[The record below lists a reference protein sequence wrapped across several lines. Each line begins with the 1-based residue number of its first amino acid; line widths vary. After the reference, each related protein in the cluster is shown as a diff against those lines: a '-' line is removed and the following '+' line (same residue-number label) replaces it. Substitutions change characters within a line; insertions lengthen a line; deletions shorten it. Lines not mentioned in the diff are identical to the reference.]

1 MQEQPFFKTFRI
13 LKIVQFCILVGIELT
28 FFLILI
34 LNPSLGKNIYSN
46 QPLFILCIITWIMMI
61 FNLLCMFIDFWKLR
75 SFALKSH
82 ALSKA
87 AYLDSLTGIPNR
99 HSLDTVF
106 RTYTTPE
113 SLVGIG
119 CAMFSI
125 SNLKDINERMGHTA
139 GDNMIQNFCSMFEE
153 VGDSFGFVG
162 RNGGNEFI
170 AVISNCDH
178 DIMRRFLSALQQRI
192 SSYNKEHST
201 QPIELISA
209 YTLNSEENAKVFTQL
224 LTVTY
229 NKLYHMS

>member
-46 QPLFILCIITWIMMI
+46 QALFILCITTWIMMI

-75 SFALKSH
+75 SFALNSH
-82 ALSKA
+82 ALSQA
-87 AYLDSLTGIPNR
+87 AYLDNLTGIPNR
-99 HSLDTVF
+99 HSLDIVF

-113 SLVGIG
+113 SMVGIG

-125 SNLKDINERMGHTA
+125 SNLKDINERMGHA
-139 GDNMIQNFCSMFEE
+139 SGDSMIQNFCSIFEE

-192 SSYNKEHST
+192 SSYNKEHSS

-209 YTLNSEENAKVFTQL
+209 YTLNAEENAKVFTQL